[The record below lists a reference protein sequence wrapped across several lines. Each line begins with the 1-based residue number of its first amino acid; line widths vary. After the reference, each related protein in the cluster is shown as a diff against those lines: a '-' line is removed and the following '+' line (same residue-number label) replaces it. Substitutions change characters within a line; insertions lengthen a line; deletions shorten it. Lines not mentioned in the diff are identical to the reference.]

1 MMYKKILPAIILV
14 IIFICGI
21 PLLLLKSPTA
31 TIDHHTFIIDIAKT
45 SSEQEVGLAKYK
57 TLPKDHAMYFPFAY
71 SDYYAFWMKNMHFP
85 IDMLFIENGK
95 IVTIYKNVP
104 APKNVNE
111 QLPTYKPTA
120 PVNAVLEI
128 NVGLTKQYGFRI
140 NDSVIISY

>member
-1 MMYKKILPAIILV
+1 MYKKILPIIIFIL
-14 IIFICGI
+14 IFICGI
-21 PLLLLKSPTA
+21 LFLLLKSPTA

-45 SSEQEVGLAKYK
+45 SREQEIGLAKYV

-85 IDMLFIENGK
+85 IDMLFIQNGK

-104 APKNVNE
+104 VPKNNNE
-111 QLPTYKPTA
+111 QLPIYRPTA

-128 NVGLTKQYGFRI
+128 NAGLAKTYGFRI
-140 NDSVIISY
+140 NDRVIISY